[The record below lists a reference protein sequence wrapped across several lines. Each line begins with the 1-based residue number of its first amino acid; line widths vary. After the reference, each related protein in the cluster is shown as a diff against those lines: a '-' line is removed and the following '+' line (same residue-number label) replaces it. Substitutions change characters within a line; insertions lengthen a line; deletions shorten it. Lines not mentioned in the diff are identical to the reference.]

1 MVKWNPTPAPTLL
14 GGAAVTISR
23 EAAAG
28 VTVKAAV
35 VAAVKL
41 PLVAV
46 SVNPVPA
53 DATPNEKVATPSTA
67 LMTTLP
73 PPDRVSVTF
82 PSYELSTTIGPIGVD
97 NDGKQASRG
106 DAAGRLGGDD
116 QVVGHFIG
124 GQVGDQEIGDWS
136 AQAGSQVVIG
146 VIEIDSTA
154 VVSGCGCDLV
164 IIGAG

>member
-82 PSYELSTTIGPIGVD
+82 PSYELSRPPSAPSASTTTVNRLPAVTL
-97 NDGKQASRG
+97 
-106 DAAGRLGGDD
+106 LGGW
-116 QVVGHFIG
+116 VVTTRWLAI
-124 GQVGDQEIGDWS
+124 S
-136 AQAGSQVVIG
+136 
-146 VIEIDSTA
+146 
-154 VVSGCGCDLV
+154 
-164 IIGAG
+164 